1 MSEKN
6 ILPSNEINEIWD
18 ILKKYR
24 SLIIF
29 TTLVSLVLAISYAF
43 WVYKPIYRASVL
55 VQIGKKNARLIAPA
69 KEINTKLIQKYEIY
83 TNPDKN
89 LPKISALDV
98 VKTSNG
104 ILRFTAL
111 GYEKNKLK
119 DYLTQ
124 RVEDLVIDQNMSMYD
139 YIEENNE
146 SLYKAKSFLT
156 QTNKRL
162 VTLRQTIKE
171 NENKIVK
178 LSNDDQS
185 LINLYMIKSLRDDV
199 LLERTYKR
207 RTAYTNAVK
216 KYKRI
221 LLKTITFK
229 THIIDTVIVE
239 SKSVTPNKS
248 MIIIL
253 GVISGLFLSLL
264 LSFFLSIFN
273 FKRD

>member
-1 MSEKN
+1 MSEKY

-18 ILKKYR
+18 IFKKYR
-24 SLIIF
+24 VFIIF
-29 TTLVSLVLAISYAF
+29 ITLVSFVLAITYAF
-43 WVYKPIYRASVL
+43 WINKPIYRASVL

-89 LPKISALDV
+89 LPKISSLDV

-119 DYLTQ
+119 DYLTES
-124 RVEDLVIDQNMSMYD
+124 VGDLIIDQNMSMSD

-146 SLYKAKSFLT
+146 SLYKAKSFLM

-162 VTLRQTIKE
+162 VTLRQTIIE
-171 NENKIVK
+171 NENKISK
-178 LSNDDQS
+178 LSNDDQA
-185 LINLYMIKSLRDDV
+185 LINLYMIKSLKDDR

-207 RTAYTNAVK
+207 RVAYTNAVK

-221 LLKTITFK
+221 LLKTITYE
-229 THIIDTVIVE
+229 THIIDTVTVE
-239 SKSVTPNKS
+239 SKSITPNKS

-253 GVISGLFLSLL
+253 GVISGLLFSLL